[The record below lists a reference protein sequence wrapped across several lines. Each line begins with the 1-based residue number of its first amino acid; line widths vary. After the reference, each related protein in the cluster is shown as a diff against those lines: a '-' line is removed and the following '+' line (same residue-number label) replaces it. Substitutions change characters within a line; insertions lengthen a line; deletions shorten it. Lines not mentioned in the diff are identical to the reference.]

1 MRKTSPKGRGAKDAW
16 ILASIAY
23 GVLRVV
29 LAGTLLS
36 DYGLNVAV
44 FAVVEITSS
53 AVFGIASGRLVESL
67 LHRQRRNRAL
77 LVLATLAGYSAPD
90 VYMLGFADEYP
101 ANVRNSVIAIIA
113 MSAIVSFVALLR
125 RLRQGGSPRTQ
136 ASPSMNA
143 RSSAASS

>member
-1 MRKTSPKGRGAKDAW
+1 MRNTSSKSRGAKDAW

-36 DYGLNVAV
+36 DYGLNVVV

-67 LHRQRRNRAL
+67 LQRQRRNRAL
-77 LVLATLAGYSAPD
+77 LVLATLAGYAAPD
-90 VYMLGFADEYP
+90 VYILGFADKYP
-101 ANVRNSVIAIIA
+101 ANVRNSVIVIIVV
-113 MSAIVSFVALLR
+113 SAIVSFVALLR

-136 ASPSMNA
+136 TSPSMNS
-143 RSSAASS
+143 RSSSPSS

>member
-36 DYGLNVAV
+36 DYGLNVVV

-67 LHRQRRNRAL
+67 LHRQGRNRAL
-77 LVLATLAGYSAPD
+77 LVLATLAGYAAPD
-90 VYMLGFADEYP
+90 VYILGLADEYP

-125 RLRQGGSPRTQ
+125 RLRQGGSPRT
-136 ASPSMNA
+136 
-143 RSSAASS
+143 